1 MPRWNNA
8 PRHVRGEKFPI
19 SFSRAEQ
26 ERSCQFLWNCNAGWK
41 GYFLSSSVHLG
52 SPQKRL
58 ESWGVKLGILSGFWW
73 ILAEEEK
80 VAMVVGESE
89 GCQEVLWPVGILGQ
103 PRSYHWKG
111 SLGYKYK
118 QTPAL
123 RKRISGWQKLCEGT
137 LGLSR
142 KVWTPAKNLKP

>member
-1 MPRWNNA
+1 MQRCQDETMP
-8 PRHVRGEKFPI
+8 HVMSGGK
-19 SFSRAEQ
+19 SS
-26 ERSCQFLWNCNAGWK
+26 QFLFFSCRTRK
-41 GYFLSSSVHLG
+41 ILSV
-52 SPQKRL
+52 P
-58 ESWGVKLGILSGFWW
+58 VKLQRRLKRIFFVKLCSPWQPSKETWELGGKIRNFVRFLVNFGRGG
-73 ILAEEEK
+73 EGGDGG
-80 VAMVVGESE
+80 GESE

-137 LGLSR
+137 KRPRG
-142 KVWTPAKNLKP
+142 KVWT